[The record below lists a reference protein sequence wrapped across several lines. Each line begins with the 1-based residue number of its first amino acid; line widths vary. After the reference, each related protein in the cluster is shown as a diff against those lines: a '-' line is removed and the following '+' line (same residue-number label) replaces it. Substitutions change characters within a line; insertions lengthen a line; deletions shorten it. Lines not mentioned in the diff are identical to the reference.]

1 MKKEKINLSKNFENN
16 MIEKKNIDNADNNS
30 SISNTEYYVQAVIRR
45 KI

>member
-30 SISNTEYYVQAVIRR
+30 SI
-45 KI
+45 